1 MDKPRTRSA
10 WRERGCALP
19 VVLVLAWY
27 RRLIFR
33 RSGDVA
39 GVWNVSSVS
48 AVSAVLLF
56 SSSSSV
62 VVVVVA
68 VVGARGCCPTR
79 PPAGAGA
86 APPAVALR
94 RRRDVLPGVVD
105 VEEDAPDELDDD
117 SEL

>member
-1 MDKPRTRSA
+1 MRLLRWPVERPRTRSA

-27 RRLIFR
+27 RRLVFR

-39 GVWNVSSVS
+39 GVWYASSAS
-48 AVSAVLLF
+48 PVSAVLL
-56 SSSSSV
+56 SSSV
-62 VVVVVA
+62 V
-68 VVGARGCCPTR
+68 VVGARGCCPTPR
-79 PPAGAGA
+79 PAAGAAAGA

-94 RRRDVLPGVVD
+94 RHRDVLPGVD
-105 VEEDAPDELDDD
+105 VEEDAPDELDE